1 MLELRDASAHAI
13 DAAELFKGL
22 GADSR
27 AALASAAYTATFN
40 PGEPLFPEGA
50 GADALYVIRE
60 GAFHAVELDAPR
72 ESRLV
77 RILGP
82 GDVVDGVLG
91 LVGGSRPVAVRAVDN
106 GVVTVIPGETVDG
119 LVATYPDLRA
129 ARDRLHRLQLLSGL
143 SSVFGP
149 IDGALLQ
156 ALEAEADWTH
166 LHRGAVLWDPGVP
179 AEGLFFLISGRLAV
193 LAVRSDGSEEL
204 QH

>member
-27 AALASAAYTATFN
+27 AAPANAAYTATFN

-50 GADALYVIRE
+50 GADALYVIGE
-60 GAFHAVELDAPR
+60 GAFRAVEPDPPR

-77 RILGP
+77 RSLGP

-91 LVGGSRPVAVRAVDN
+91 LVGGSRPVTVRAVDN

-119 LVATYPDLRA
+119 LV
-129 ARDRLHRLQLLSGL
+129 
-143 SSVFGP
+143 SSLG
-149 IDGALLQ
+149 
-156 ALEAEADWTH
+156 
-166 LHRGAVLWDPGVP
+166 
-179 AEGLFFLISGRLAV
+179 
-193 LAVRSDGSEEL
+193 VRSVRAPA
-204 QH
+204 